1 VGFLTTLR
9 SYGDLLDGGGA
20 MAVRIKDGNRA
31 RVRGAAAFHLE
42 RLGFEVP
49 QAGLAAATP

>member
-1 VGFLTTLR
+1 MGFLTTLR